1 MEKQVWSIKESLK
14 WGIQWLKE
22 RRIENPQANAELIMG
37 KILNRD
43 RLNLYLTFNDFLS
56 SLQINKFQK
65 SIKKRARGIPLSY
78 IIKESYFMGLKFQ
91 VDFDV
96 YIPRP
101 ETELLVEKALDII
114 DSLKSREDTL
124 TLVDLGTGCG
134 NIAISLAKNLK
145 KIKIYGIDISFRALT
160 IAKKNVRLHQVEK
173 QVELLLGDIF
183 SPLKKF
189 NLKGEI
195 DGIISNPPYVSS
207 HQISLLPREVKKEP
221 MIALDGGENGLKFFK
236 RI

>member
-43 RLNLYLTFNDFLS
+43 RLSLYLTFNDFLS

-124 TLVDLGTGCG
+124 TLVDLGTGC
-134 NIAISLAKNLK
+134 IL
-145 KIKIYGIDISFRALT
+145 YT
-160 IAKKNVRLHQVEK
+160 
-173 QVELLLGDIF
+173 
-183 SPLKKF
+183 SP
-189 NLKGEI
+189 
-195 DGIISNPPYVSS
+195 S
-207 HQISLLPREVKKEP
+207 PR
-221 MIALDGGENGLKFFK
+221 DS
-236 RI
+236 